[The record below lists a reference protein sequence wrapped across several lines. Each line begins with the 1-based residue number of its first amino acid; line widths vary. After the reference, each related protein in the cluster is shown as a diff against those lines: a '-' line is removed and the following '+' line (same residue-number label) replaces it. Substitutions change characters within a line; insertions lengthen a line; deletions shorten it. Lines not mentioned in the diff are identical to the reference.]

1 MLSSPPVLAMP
12 TDDGAWV
19 VDCSAFG
26 IGAVAQQ
33 WQNGEL
39 KVIEYA
45 SRTLNRAERSYCATR
60 RELLAMIFAL
70 KHFRSYLLGNHFVC
84 RVDHMAL
91 KYYQATPE
99 PLGQQARFLD
109 FLAEFDF
116 ELQFRP
122 GREHTNCDSLS
133 RVRPCEVDG
142 GYPCKQCNR
151 RVTGS
156 HVSSVTT
163 RAQRRRL
170 QSYSSQGEADRHD
183 EGFSPAQAADP
194 PGQACTRRTR
204 KQKVRAGLLNRTA
217 PQALASGVQNWC
229 PQFLAEEQRKDPD
242 IGPAIE
248 WVTAG
253 QRPPWEQIKP
263 CGPALCA
270 LWRQFES
277 LVFRD
282 GVLRRLF
289 HKTDGTV
296 EFCQCILPAS
306 LRSSFLELIHGDA
319 AGHLKFAK
327 SSQHLM

>member
-1 MLSSPPVLAMP
+1 M
-12 TDDGAWV
+12 
-19 VDCSAFG
+19 DCSAFG

-217 PQALASGVQNWC
+217 PQALASEVQNWC

-306 LRSSFLELIHGDA
+306 VRSSFLELIHGDA